1 MESSHALSDT
11 EKRQRQADSAEV
23 QLDFDVARS
32 LSEILGAWRLLY
44 ETYLRV
50 GFIQAGSPQLHLV
63 PQAIGPQTLV
73 VLGHIRGDIVST
85 ISAIGDNPLGLPL
98 DTVFPEE
105 LSKIRDKGGKLVEI
119 GLFAD
124 RRDVL
129 GQTGRTFH
137 ALFELMRYT
146 FYYGR
151 YMGATDYLCGIPPK
165 RARLYQR
172 TFGFFPVGEVKSYAT
187 VEGNPVQLMHGEI
200 SYGLANFKKHRA
212 LEFFMANPL
221 PETLFQERF
230 MFSEEELADSPLA
243 ELNAKRN
250 PSD

>member
-1 MESSHALSDT
+1 MESSRALSDT
-11 EKRQRQADSAEV
+11 EKRQQQADSVEV
-23 QLDFDVARS
+23 QLDFDIVRS
-32 LSEILGAWRLLY
+32 LSEVLGAWRLLY

-50 GFIQAGSPQLHLV
+50 GFIQPGTQKLLLM

-73 VLGHIRGDIVST
+73 VLGHVRDNIVST

-151 YMGATDYLCGIPPK
+151 HIGATDYLCGIPPK

-200 SYGLANFKKHRA
+200 SYGLANFNKHRA
-212 LEFFMANPL
+212 LENFMAKPL
-221 PETLFQERF
+221 HDELFQERF
-230 MFSEEELADSPLA
+230 MFSEEDIANSPLA
-243 ELNAKRN
+243 EQNAKRH